1 MKKFVI
7 PGSVYMLL
15 FAVVLSLFL
24 NSCKPTQ
31 QTYDSKD
38 LSYIYNPAKNPLNP
52 RYNVRNRYD
61 DSSILSLKF
70 FANDL
75 FFSEANPEGVPTAV
89 LLVTVKL
96 YNISQ
101 GRTIADTAVYNL
113 NIVREKG
120 RMEYLFNIPL
130 KVEKGLDYLAEVKIL
145 DRVRM
150 KVVQSFVPFNTLS
163 EFTRYNFYARGHF
176 EKNELFNP
184 VLRVNEYVNVV
195 YLKTRVDSLYI
206 SYFRPIKDFPDP
218 PSMMLPESTPGSK
231 PDQIVAIPY
240 SDTIPIMLPREGIY
254 HFSVRREIKDGFTL
268 FNLGATFPSMTTPES
283 MIEPLAYLATSDEL
297 SELRASQ
304 NQKIALDE
312 FWIKRT
318 GNIEKARELIKIYYS
333 RVLYANYYFTSFKE
347 GWRTERGM
355 IYIIYGPPD
364 KVYKTNEGENWGY
377 SKPVIQSSWG
387 GKYTVKE
394 DYLFFTFRKR
404 ENRFSDNDF
413 YLSRSETIVTFWD
426 QAIQSWRKGI
436 VYRLDNPEDI

>member
-7 PGSVYMLL
+7 PRSVYMLHL
-15 FAVVLSLFL
+15 AVVLSLFL

-52 RYNVRNRYD
+52 RYNIRNSYD

-96 YNISQ
+96 FNISQ
-101 GRTIADTAVYNL
+101 GRTVADTAVYNL

-195 YLKTRVDSLYI
+195 YLKPRPDSLYI
-206 SYFRPIKDFPDP
+206 SYFKPIQDFPDP

-231 PDQIVAIPY
+231 PDQLVAIPY

-254 HFSVRREIKDGFTL
+254 HFSVRREIKEGFTL
-268 FNLGATFPSMTTPES
+268 FNLGATFPSMTTPEA
-283 MIEPLAYLATSDEL
+283 MIEPLAYLATPDEL
-297 SELRASQ
+297 AELRASQ
-304 NQKIALDE
+304 KQKIALDE

-364 KVYKTNEGENWGY
+364 KVYKTNDGENWGY
-377 SKPVIQSSWG
+377 SKPIVKSSWG

-394 DYLFFTFRKR
+394 DYLFFTFRMR